1 MINLKKTGI
10 TILSIFF
17 LFLVWQIGAIAVD
30 STLLLPAP
38 KEVLIAFGKIFIESD
53 SLTVILFTVLRLL
66 LGLIFAAVPG
76 ILLGIIAGF
85 NKNFATFMNPIV
97 TVLRT
102 IPVIA
107 LTVILLIVAGNK
119 LTPYYITFFM
129 LFPLIYQGVFGA
141 ITSIDK
147 ELIDVYKLEDN
158 NLLTGLTHCYIP
170 LISNDI
176 RTALLQSLGLGLK
189 VMIMAEFLAQTDNS
203 IGKAISFARVN
214 LAYDEI
220 FAWTLLLIIIAVIF
234 ELMINHYKTI
244 TEKIKKSQNK
254 K

>member
-1 MINLKKTGI
+1 MKKNGI
-10 TILSIFF
+10 TVLSIFF
-17 LFLVWQIGAIAVD
+17 LFLVWQVSAMSVNSA
-30 STLLLPAP
+30 LLLPGP
-38 KEVLIAFGKIFIESD
+38 KEVLSAFGKIFIESD

-66 LGLIFAAVPG
+66 LGLLFATVPG
-76 ILLGIIAGF
+76 ILLGIVAGF
-85 NKNFATFMNPIV
+85 NKNFASFMTPIV

-107 LTVILLIVAGNK
+107 LTVILLIMAGSK

-129 LFPLIYQGVFGA
+129 LFPLIYQAVYGA
-141 ITSIDK
+141 ITNIDK

-158 NLLTGLTHCYIP
+158 HFLSGLIHCYLP
-170 LISNDI
+170 LISSNI

-203 IGKAISFARVN
+203 IGKAISFAKAN

-220 FAWTLLLIIIAVIF
+220 FAWTLLLIIIAVLF
-234 ELMINHYKTI
+234 ELLINHYQPI
-244 TEKIKKSQNK
+244 TDKIKRISK
-254 K
+254 

>member
-1 MINLKKTGI
+1 MKKTGI
-10 TILSIFF
+10 TVLSVFS
-17 LFLVWQIGAIAVD
+17 LFLVWQVAAIAVN
-30 STLLLPAP
+30 SSLLLPGP

-66 LGLIFAAVPG
+66 LGLLLATVPG
-76 ILLGIIAGF
+76 ILLGIVAGF
-85 NKNFATFMNPIV
+85 KKNFATFMNPIV

-107 LTVILLIVAGNK
+107 LTVILLIVAGSK

-129 LFPLIYQGVFGA
+129 LFPLIYQAVYGA
-141 ITSIDK
+141 ITNIDK
-147 ELIDVYKLEDN
+147 ELIDVYRLEDN
-158 NLLTGLTHCYIP
+158 HFISGLTHCYIP
-170 LISNDI
+170 LISTNI

-203 IGKAISFARVN
+203 IGKAISFAKVN

-220 FAWTLLLIIIAVIF
+220 FAWTLLLIVIAVLF
-234 ELMINHYKTI
+234 ELLINHYKPI
-244 TEKIKKSQNK
+244 TEKLKKSQNRK
-254 K
+254 